1 MVKIKGKILYSWT
14 GRFNI
19 INISSF
25 LKLIYQFDM
34 ILIQTLQIDPKVCMR
49 GQTARRFQK
58 TRRLYGS
65 FESLY
70 CTPESNILLN
80 VKCTGI

>member
-19 INISSF
+19 INVSSF
-25 LKLIYQFDM
+25 LKIIYQFDM

-49 GQTARRFQK
+49 GQMARRFQK
-58 TRRLYGS
+58 ARWLYGS

-70 CTPESNILLN
+70 RTPESNILLN